1 MSANRRIN
9 KTLVLGIKGLITLG
23 VIGYLIH
30 KIELSDIW
38 DALISAQHR
47 YILIAA
53 ALIPLNLGLQYL
65 KWKTLAQLTV
75 EARGKEI
82 WLSLMGGLALGLL
95 TPGRVGE
102 YGRALFI
109 QKPGWKS
116 LVGLTLYDKFTS
128 LVLLA
133 CIGFNSVAWF
143 IADQK
148 TIPAGIFILLN
159 TLSLSILFLLLNP
172 RILARMLYGLKG
184 IWAKYPRVYELLC
197 GIEHFKRWTASSVFG
212 LAVLQITVYL
222 SQFVLLILAF
232 ARVQLSH
239 AYIAS
244 AATMLTKTAL
254 PIAIAD
260 LGIRESAA
268 VFYFGQLGVSHAA
281 AFNASLLLF
290 SINVFIPSLVGVVM
304 AFSSSI
310 RSHTES
316 SHPPG
321 RTSR

>member
-1 MSANRRIN
+1 MSERRRIN
-9 KTLVLGIKGLITLG
+9 KKLVLGIKSLITLAA
-23 VIGYLIH
+23 IGYLIH
-30 KIELSDIW
+30 KIELSDIYE
-38 DALISAQHR
+38 ALISAQHR

-53 ALIPLNLGLQYL
+53 ALVPLNLGLQYL
-65 KWKTLAQLTV
+65 KWKSLTRLTV
-75 EARGKEI
+75 EARGREI
-82 WLSLMGGLALGLL
+82 LLSLMGGFALGLL

-116 LVGLTLYDKFTS
+116 LVGLTLYDKVTS
-128 LVLLA
+128 LILLA
-133 CIGFNSVAWF
+133 CIGLHSIAWF

-148 TIPAGIFILLN
+148 TLPVGIFVLLN
-159 TLSLSILFLLLNP
+159 TLSLAILFLLLNP
-172 RILARMLYGLKG
+172 RILARMLYSFKCV
-184 IWAKYPRVYELLC
+184 WSKHPRLYELVC
-197 GIEHFKRWTASSVFG
+197 GIEHFKRWTASSVVG
-212 LAVLQITVYL
+212 LAALQISVYL
-222 SQFVLLILAF
+222 SQFVLLIHAF
-232 ARVQLSH
+232 TRINLFH
-239 AYIAS
+239 AYIAA

-290 SINVFIPSLVGVVM
+290 SINVFIPSMVGVVM

-316 SHPPG
+316 SHPLG
-321 RTSR
+321 RTFR